1 MEDLIVGAIDDAHS
15 AFGDLREDTVVA
27 EHAAD
32 YQNDVITLL
41 RTCLAVMFGLR
52 RFRRD
57 VGAVRIQA
65 STASGNQKTGQE
77 PEERRRTVVLRA
89 HPIAARSSRAPLN

>member
-1 MEDLIVGAIDDAHS
+1 MGAIDDAHS
-15 AFGDLREDTVVA
+15 AFGDLREDTVAA

-32 YQNDVITLL
+32 HQNDVITLL
-41 RTCLAVMFGLR
+41 RTCLAVMFGLA

-65 STASGNQKTGQE
+65 STASGNTRPAKNQK
-77 PEERRRTVVLRA
+77 ERRRTVVLRR

>member
-1 MEDLIVGAIDDAHS
+1 MGAIDDAHS
-15 AFGDLREDTVVA
+15 AFGDLREDTVAA

-32 YQNDVITLL
+32 HQNDVITLL
-41 RTCLAVMFGLR
+41 RTCLAVMFGLA

-65 STASGNQKTGQE
+65 RTCQWEHKTGQE
-77 PEERRRTVVLRA
+77 PEGETADCRPTGSSHCCARL
-89 HPIAARSSRAPLN
+89 ARSSELGA